1 MAGEGEKLLSGGT
14 EIGAAMALKSLI
26 VIVGLAALTL
36 LGEAAQSSSSAQTA
50 ISGPAAKCTPVVSE
64 NPIRAVS
71 RDEAEDEAESVHD
84 RIRCLPCSIYLGRSC
99 QPVQVAAPA

>member
-50 ISGPAAKCTPVVSE
+50 TSGPAARSARLSFPKILSARF
-64 NPIRAVS
+64 RAMKQNQCMIASDVCHAPS
-71 RDEAEDEAESVHD
+71 TWDG
-84 RIRCLPCSIYLGRSC
+84 CG